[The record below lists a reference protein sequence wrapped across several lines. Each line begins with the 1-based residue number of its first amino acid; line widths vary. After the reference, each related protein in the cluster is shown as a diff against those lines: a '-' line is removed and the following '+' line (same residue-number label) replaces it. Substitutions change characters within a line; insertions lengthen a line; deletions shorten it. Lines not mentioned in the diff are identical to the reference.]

1 MGKSRLTPGNTIVCA
16 DTSQGAERGGKKSAF
31 GHQPST
37 IQPQPS
43 DLKDEVTVQV
53 LQPQDLN
60 SYLRWK
66 VSNQDLDKVR
76 ETL

>member
-1 MGKSRLTPGNTIVCA
+1 MFSKTRRSKVLGRCEKL
-16 DTSQGAERGGKKSAF
+16 
-31 GHQPST
+31 
-37 IQPQPS
+37 
-43 DLKDEVTVQV
+43 VTVQV

>member
-1 MGKSRLTPGNTIVCA
+1 MKHLHITLEEKRMKNYSLIY
-16 DTSQGAERGGKKSAF
+16 F
-31 GHQPST
+31 GS
-37 IQPQPS
+37 
-43 DLKDEVTVQV
+43 VTVQV